1 MRGNQKARAEI
12 YHADEPVLDELALI
26 RVEAENID
34 ISIIS
39 QLGGIGFSRDGDP
52 GPCTVLSAF
61 LHAYEL
67 HNTTMKRIRRS
78 ELIALMLI
86 YGVNQLRELPTVPA
100 FTVAYALGEPE
111 DILNTIREYYD
122 VEAERRMLK
131 CSISEMAVIAAR
143 AAAML

>member
-1 MRGNQKARAEI
+1 MSGNQKARAEI
-12 YHADEPVLDELALI
+12 YHAGEPGLNGLALI

-34 ISIIS
+34 IGIIS
-39 QLGGIGFSRDGDP
+39 QVGGIGFGRDGDP

-67 HNTTMKRIRRS
+67 HNTTMKRIRRP

-100 FTVAYALGEPE
+100 FTVVYALGEPE
-111 DILNTIREYYD
+111 EILDNIREYYD
-122 VEAERRMLK
+122 VNVESRMLR
-131 CSISEMAVIAAR
+131 CGTNEIAVIAAR
-143 AAAML
+143 ASTML